1 MVIGAWIAALVLASP
16 QAIIFRWQ
24 SQKSKKITSVKEYIA
39 DEDSHLKC
47 FKKIS
52 QGPEAPRQRFL
63 SGEVLEVKV
72 VKNNRQ

>member
-1 MVIGAWIAALVLASP
+1 MIGAWIAALVLASP
-16 QAIIFRWQ
+16 QAIIFRWPHQ
-24 SQKSKKITSVKEYIA
+24 TSKKLISV
-39 DEDSHLKC
+39 SM
-47 FKKIS
+47 KIMIMKVTWFVSIKFS

>member
-1 MVIGAWIAALVLASP
+1 MIGAWIAALVLASP
-16 QAIIFRWQ
+16 QAIIFRWPHQ
-24 SQKSKKITSVKEYIA
+24 TSKKLISVSMMIMIMKVTWFVSI
-39 DEDSHLKC
+39 K
-47 FKKIS
+47 FS

>member
-1 MVIGAWIAALVLASP
+1 MIGAWIAALVLASP
-16 QAIIFRWQ
+16 QAIIFRWPHQ
-24 SQKSKKITSVKEYIA
+24 TSKKLISVSIMIMIMKVTWFVSI
-39 DEDSHLKC
+39 K
-47 FKKIS
+47 FS